1 MSGVIAAPI
10 RPAGSR
16 AKPADPE
23 RRMPIACGQP
33 RHGSARMPKSLRE
46 YSADDWRHLR
56 PVTQAVKSLRLAPHL
71 DAARVPLTID
81 AA

>member
-1 MSGVIAAPI
+1 
-10 RPAGSR
+10 
-16 AKPADPE
+16 
-23 RRMPIACGQP
+23 
-33 RHGSARMPKSLRE
+33 MPKSLRE